1 MTLETFV
8 HTAQWVFLA
17 YFVGINLGY
26 LLQNVIAAWGIRQYL
41 QTAEQYEAEN
51 VFSALDV
58 PISVIVP
65 AYNES
70 ASIITS
76 VKAMLQLEYP
86 QFELVVVNDGSTDD
100 TLDKLIDGFA
110 MQPFPEAYRARV
122 KSQPVRKVYRSTRA
136 GNLRV
141 IDKEN
146 GGSKAD
152 AINAGINACR
162 YPLVCVVD
170 ADSVLQPDALRRVVR
185 PFLEDPRTVAVGG
198 TVRIANGCT
207 VRQGFLEKV
216 GLPTQ
221 FLPLVQV
228 VEYLRAF
235 LFGRMGWSPI
245 NGLLIISGA
254 FGVFHKETLIEV
266 GGYNPDAVGEDME
279 LILRLHRVL
288 KAKRRP
294 YRISYVPD
302 PVCWTDAPESLH
314 DLKGQRVRWQHGLGQ
329 SFALNRS
336 LLMNPRGGTVSWF
349 AIPFYVVFELLGPI
363 IEVAGFAFIV
373 LCAINGWLAFPEAM
387 IFLALAIS
395 LGVLLSTSAIM
406 LEELSF
412 HMYPKLSQVGILYF
426 IAIVENFGFRQLT
439 ALWRLQG
446 LVRWLAGREHKW
458 QTITRSASLS
468 DDEPGTETE
477 PADPARTTTFEDY
490 GQPAMNEELV
500 TMEADEDVED
510 SRRLG

>member
-1 MTLETFV
+1 MTTRDLV
-8 HTAQWVFLA
+8 LSGQWIFLA

-26 LLQNVIAAWGIRQYL
+26 LLQNMIAAHGIRKYL

-58 PISVIVP
+58 PISLVVP

-86 QFELVVVNDGSTDD
+86 QYELIVVNDGSTDD
-100 TLDKLIDGFA
+100 TLEKLIDEFG

-122 KSQPVRKVYRSTRA
+122 KCKPVRRVYRSTRVS
-136 GNLRV
+136 NLRV
-141 IDKEN
+141 VDKEN

-152 AINAGINACR
+152 ASNAGINACR

-170 ADSVLQPDALRRVVR
+170 ADSVLQPDSLRRVVR
-185 PFLEDPRTVAVGG
+185 PFLEDSTTVAVGG

-216 GLPTQ
+216 GLPRS
-221 FLPLVQV
+221 FLALVQV

-254 FGVFHKETLIEV
+254 FGLFHKETLVEA
-266 GGYNPDAVGEDME
+266 GGYNPKAVGEDME
-279 LILRLHRVL
+279 LVLRLHRL
-288 KAKRRP
+288 MKAKGKP
-294 YRISYVPD
+294 YQITFVPD
-302 PVCWTDAPESLH
+302 PVCWTDAPENLR
-314 DLKGQRVRWQHGLGQ
+314 DLKSQRVRWQNGLGQ
-329 SFALNRS
+329 ALFLNKS
-336 LLMNPRGGTVSWF
+336 LITNPRGGAVSWV
-349 AIPFYVVFELLGPI
+349 AIPFYMIFELFGPL
-363 IEVAGFAFIV
+363 IEVAGFVFIITCAFM
-373 LCAINGWLAFPEAM
+373 GWLSLPEAA
-387 IFLALAIS
+387 IFLGLAVG

-412 HMYPKLSQVGILYF
+412 HMYPKFRQLALLYF

-439 ALWRLQG
+439 AIWRFQG
-446 LVRWLAGREHKW
+446 LVRWLRGREHKW
-458 QTITRSASLS
+458 ETLTRSASLT
-468 DDEPGTETE
+468 DE
-477 PADPARTTTFEDY
+477 A
-490 GQPAMNEELV
+490 
-500 TMEADEDVED
+500 
-510 SRRLG
+510 

>member
-8 HTAQWVFLA
+8 SSAQWIFLA

-26 LLQNVIAAWGIRQYL
+26 LLQNAIAAWGIRKYL

-51 VFSALDV
+51 VFSALDI

-65 AYNES
+65 AHNES

-86 QFELVVVNDGSTDD
+86 QYELIVVNDGSTDD
-100 TLDKLIDGFA
+100 TLDKLIDAFR
-110 MQPFPEAYRARV
+110 MQEFPEAYRGRV
-122 KSQPVRKVYRSTRA
+122 STQPVKGIYRSTRV

-152 AINAGINACR
+152 ATNAGINACR

-170 ADSVLQPDALRRVVR
+170 ADSVLQPDSLRRVVR
-185 PFLEDPRTVAVGG
+185 PFLEDPKTVAVGG

-207 VRQGFLEKV
+207 VKQGFLEKV
-216 GLPTQ
+216 GLPSG

-266 GGYNPDAVGEDME
+266 GGFNPDAVGEDME

-288 KAKRRP
+288 KQKRRP

-302 PVCWTDAPESLH
+302 PVCWTDAPESIR

-336 LLMNPRGGTVSWF
+336 LLANPRGGAVSWL
-349 AIPFYVVFELLGPI
+349 AIPFYLVFELLGPI
-363 IEVAGFAFIV
+363 IEVAGFGFMI
-373 LCAINGWLAFPEAM
+373 LCAVNGWLAFPEAM
-387 IFLALAIS
+387 IFLGLAIC
-395 LGVLLSTSAIM
+395 LGILLSTSAIM

-412 HMYPKLSQVGILYF
+412 HMYPKLSQVAILYF

-439 ALWRLQG
+439 ALWRFQG
-446 LVRWLAGREHKW
+446 LVRWFSGREHKW
-458 QTITRSASLS
+458 ETITRSASLAEEE
-468 DDEPGTETE
+468 DKAIDIEAARTIVVEYDQE
-477 PADPARTTTFEDY
+477 PA
-490 GQPAMNEELV
+490 N
-500 TMEADEDVED
+500 EDVAEPAIAE
-510 SRRLG
+510 SAPRRSSGA